1 MIVNLKERATSRSI
15 AIRAAIEMA
24 REVISATSVEVK
36 KVADAVVVE
45 AVAMVMTAKR
55 AASLWT
61 PRPEKKNS
69 TKRWSPT
76 G

>member
-1 MIVNLKERATSRSI
+1 MIANLRERATSRWSI
-15 AIRAAIEMA
+15 ANRAVKREMA
-24 REVISATSVEVK
+24 REAISATEEAK
-36 KVADAVVVE
+36 TAADAVVVE
-45 AVAMVMTAKR
+45 VVMTAKR

-61 PRPEKKNS
+61 PRQEKRNS